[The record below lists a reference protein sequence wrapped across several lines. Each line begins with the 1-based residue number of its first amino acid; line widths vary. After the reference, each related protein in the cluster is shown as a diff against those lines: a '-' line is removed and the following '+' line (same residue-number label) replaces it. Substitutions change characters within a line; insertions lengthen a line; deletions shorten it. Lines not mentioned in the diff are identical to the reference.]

1 MNTAPRK
8 KSKPAT
14 YMMRVIKGG
23 FEPADSYTRSKLRE
37 RNYHMGDL
45 VTCTFKKL
53 NNPKFNRLIHHI
65 GILCQT
71 HIEAFHG
78 MDAHKILKRLQIE
91 GNIHCEAI
99 GVVIPG
105 IGIAEYRYPLSLDF
119 ETIDD
124 GARHEIALAICRNIA
139 QYYYTQLNE
148 EQILEMASAMIDE
161 I

>member
-1 MNTAPRK
+1 MNPPIRK
-8 KSKPAT
+8 KPKPAT

-23 FEPADSYTRSKLRE
+23 FEPADNYTQSKLRE

-53 NNPKFNRLIHHI
+53 NNPKFNRLIHYI

-105 IGIAEYRYPLSLDF
+105 IGMAEYRYPLSLDF

-124 GARHEIALAICRNIA
+124 GARHEIGRAFCRWIAERYWKDMTPEAIEDMAGSFI
-139 QYYYTQLNE
+139 E
-148 EQILEMASAMIDE
+148 EV
-161 I
+161 